1 MSKTERTK
9 TILLV
14 DDDIDFLTQYES
26 QLKAV
31 GFGVSCAENSE
42 QALELLEAQTIDL
55 AVVDLMMEHMDD
67 GFVLCHR
74 IKQMVN
80 PIPVILVTA
89 VTRETGMEFD
99 ASSDQERSWLKADAV
114 LAKPIRFEQLKSQIN
129 RLLS

>member
-1 MSKTERTK
+1 MSKTDSEK

-26 QLKAV
+26 QLKAA
-31 GFGVSCAENSE
+31 GFGVCAAENSE
-42 QALELLEAQTIDL
+42 QALELLESRKIDL

-74 IKQMVN
+74 IKQMDS

-99 ASSDQERSWLKADAV
+99 ASNAEERSWLKADAV
-114 LAKPIRFEQLKSQIN
+114 LAKPIRFEQLKARIN
-129 RLLS
+129 QLLS

>member
-1 MSKTERTK
+1 MSKADSKK

-14 DDDIDFLTQYES
+14 DDDIDFLTQYEY
-26 QLKAV
+26 QLKSM
-31 GFGVSCAENSE
+31 GFDVCCAENSE
-42 QALELLEAQTIDL
+42 QALELLEARQIDL

-74 IKQMVN
+74 IKQTDR

-89 VTRETGMEFD
+89 VTRETGLEFD
-99 ASSDQERSWLKADAV
+99 ASNDQERSWLKADAV
-114 LAKPIRFEQLKSQIN
+114 LAKPIRFEQLKVQIG